1 MRQYKGQQPQFI
13 HRWLLR
19 ETLVIGVSIQRG
31 KRLTR
36 VDNAKG
42 EGKAELIFQDGST
55 DSADLVVGTQTE
67 TTLLSDAD
75 LKELTESG
83 LFSEASY
90 THLMHNSTDSPTSI
104 FR

>member
-55 DSADLVVGTQTE
+55 ISVDLVVGTSAE
-67 TTLLSDAD
+67 TTLL
-75 LKELTESG
+75 
-83 LFSEASY
+83 
-90 THLMHNSTDSPTSI
+90 
-104 FR
+104 